1 MLKFNKCKNNR
12 LPYASSSND
21 CALAYC
27 SLGSPVVVLVAL
39 SVVAA
44 FAFPSSLN
52 CRFAMLVCVCVCVL
66 NYNVAN
72 WS

>member
-27 SLGSPVVVLVAL
+27 SLGSPVFVLVAL

-52 CRFAMLVCVCVCVL
+52 CRSAMLVCVCVL